1 MRNFAQREMINKP
14 VDDAVDVQIQPRVVN
29 NEAGLQDHKDD
40 VGKVD
45 DKVPARPA
53 FALAVPHGY
62 QLYRDKG
69 NVAKPKYQ

>member
-1 MRNFAQREMINKP
+1 MRNFAQRKLIHKP
-14 VDDAVDVQIQPRVVN
+14 VDDAVNVQIQPRVVD
-29 NEAGLQDHKDD
+29 NEARLQDHKDD

-69 NVAKPKYQ
+69 NIAKPKDQ

>member
-1 MRNFAQREMINKP
+1 MDSNLLQP
-14 VDDAVDVQIQPRVVN
+14 VYDAVDVQIQSRVID
-29 NEAGLQDHKDD
+29 NEAGLQDNEDD

-69 NVAKPKYQ
+69 NVTEPKDQ